1 MKKDSYKLPK
11 NLYYNKDYSWVK
23 IEGDTAIVGIIEPA
37 AKRVKEFV
45 FIMLPKKGKKIKIGE
60 TYVSLEAIKWS
71 GHLSSPVSG
80 EIIDVN
86 ESLFDNPSKINKKPY
101 DSWIMKVKLD
111 NKEQIKKLYK
121 ADDIIK
127 WLKEKMGD

>member
-71 GHLSSPVSG
+71 GHLSSPVLG